1 MRVARDLRGPALIEA
16 AGVHSMGKPN
26 DTSHAPDR
34 ERGQRRVLLVEDD
47 TAVRTLARR
56 LLQAQG
62 HTVIDAPSGKE
73 GLARW
78 QDAMAS
84 GETIDVVVTDIVM
97 PDMGGRELVT
107 RLRASNPRLPVVYVS
122 SYFADAVAGLDM
134 SEPVEL
140 LEKPFT
146 PASLAAAVDSVL
158 GLGDGP
164 R

>member
-1 MRVARDLRGPALIEA
+1 VTR
-16 AGVHSMGKPN
+16 KPN
-26 DTSHAPDR
+26 DALPATGPNPGR
-34 ERGQRRVLLVEDD
+34 RRVLLVEDD
-47 TAVRTLARR
+47 NAVRALARR
-56 LLQAQG
+56 LLQG
-62 HTVIDAPSGKE
+62 EGYTVIDAPTGEE

-78 QDAMAS
+78 REAVS
-84 GETIDVVVTDIVM
+84 RGETIDVVVTDIVM

-140 LEKPFT
+140 LEKPFN
-146 PASLAAAVDSVL
+146 PASLAAAVDTVL
-158 GLGDGP
+158 GLGDES

>member
-1 MRVARDLRGPALIEA
+1 MRRPNEARKTPGSS
-16 AGVHSMGKPN
+16 AGRH
-26 DTSHAPDR
+26 
-34 ERGQRRVLLVEDD
+34 RVLLVEDD

-56 LLQAQG
+56 LLQDEG
-62 HTVIDAPSGKE
+62 HTVIDAPTGE
-73 GLARW
+73 AGLARW
-78 QDAMAS
+78 QEAMS
-84 GETIDVVVTDIVM
+84 NGETIDVVVTDLVM
-97 PDMGGRELVT
+97 PNMGGRELVT

-134 SEPVEL
+134 AEPVEL

-158 GLGDGP
+158 RLGNEP

>member
-1 MRVARDLRGPALIEA
+1 MR
-16 AGVHSMGKPN
+16 KPN
-26 DTSHAPDR
+26 DPSPTPSPR
-34 ERGQRRVLLVEDD
+34 SGRRRVLLVEDD
-47 TAVRTLARR
+47 NAVRSLARR
-56 LLQAQG
+56 LLQDEG
-62 HTVIDAPSGKE
+62 HIVIDAPTGEE

-78 QDAMAS
+78 QEAMSS

-97 PDMGGRELVT
+97 PDMGGRELVA

-134 SEPVEL
+134 AEPVEL

-146 PASLAAAVDSVL
+146 PAALAAAVDTVL
-158 GLGDGP
+158 GFGDTP

>member
-1 MRVARDLRGPALIEA
+1 M
-16 AGVHSMGKPN
+16 
-26 DTSHAPDR
+26 
-34 ERGQRRVLLVEDD
+34 LLVEDD
-47 TAVRTLARR
+47 NAVRALARR
-56 LLQAQG
+56 LLQDDG
-62 HTVIDAPSGKE
+62 YTVIDAPTGEE

-78 QDAMAS
+78 GDAMS
-84 GETIDVVVTDIVM
+84 RGEPIDVVVTDIVM

-140 LEKPFT
+140 LEKPFN
-146 PASLAAAVDSVL
+146 PASLAAAVAAVL
-158 GLGDGP
+158 GRSDEP

>member
-1 MRVARDLRGPALIEA
+1 MRR
-16 AGVHSMGKPN
+16 PN
-26 DTSHAPDR
+26 DSIREPDSR
-34 ERGQRRVLLVEDD
+34 PGRHCVLLVEDD
-47 TAVRTLARR
+47 NAVRRLARR
-56 LLQAQG
+56 LLQDEG
-62 HTVIDAPSGKE
+62 HTVIDAPTGQQ
-73 GLARW
+73 GLARG
-78 QDAMAS
+78 QEAMS
-84 GETIDVVVTDIVM
+84 NGQTIDVVVTDIVM

-146 PASLAAAVDSVL
+146 PASLVAAVDTVL
-158 GLGDGP
+158 GLGGEP

>member
-1 MRVARDLRGPALIEA
+1 MR
-16 AGVHSMGKPN
+16 KPN
-26 DTSHAPDR
+26 EAKKTPGSRAGRH
-34 ERGQRRVLLVEDD
+34 RVLLVEDD

-56 LLQAQG
+56 LLQDEG
-62 HTVIDAPSGKE
+62 HTVIDAPTGE
-73 GLARW
+73 AGLARW
-78 QDAMAS
+78 QEAMSS
-84 GETIDVVVTDIVM
+84 GETIDVVVTDLVM

-134 SEPVEL
+134 AEPVEL

-158 GLGDGP
+158 GLDDES